1 MEDLFRWTSTP
12 EYHNYE
18 TAEGPWDAPWPGP
31 ITDGPPRMKSL
42 FTQAVIAACLPLLA
56 AAAYKDAFVVEFDGS
71 TQLTADNLNNQVQIS
86 LATSGLDCTASKRYY
101 FTHSV
106 FQGASFNLECNNDK
120 VAQKSVLATVQGIDG
135 VKKAWPVIN
144 VQPTLYN
151 DRRIGRDFGTY
162 VKRDLPRLNARD
174 GTIDTLSTHVDTGVA
189 KLHAANFT
197 GKGVRI
203 AVIDS
208 GFDVDV
214 PGFSKV
220 DIGYAHDLTDNDND
234 VRDNC
239 SFHGTH
245 VLGVIAAKGDEAR
258 YGVLGVAPDATYELY
273 RIQPCNGGSTN
284 DMLINSF
291 LEAADRGVDAI
302 SCSFGGGQA
311 FPEDP
316 WSAVATRLFKN
327 GTYVSLPSG
336 NGGPGVFSGVS
347 PGMANAITS
356 VGSTDNTVTPYLT
369 WQGNWTSGTDGGEI
383 RFVPGLPYDL
393 PANNQLTIWSPNKE
407 VDAPTDCQ
415 PLPSPT
421 DLPTDL
427 SNTVIL
433 ASLSQCWTDAS
444 GADASITKALGIP
457 YIIYYAT
464 KNWTV
469 ADGPGFYEDSSD
481 PNLKGIATVE
491 YDVGVKLLNA
501 FQKDP
506 ASKVYLA
513 NEASIANIQ
522 LENRANNLTGD
533 FASSFSSWGPT
544 LTGGAMPLVLA
555 PGGNLIS
562 TFPGKYGGYGVV
574 SGTSQSVPFEAG
586 VAGLVRQ
593 NHPDYTPEE
602 IQAVIATT
610 ARPVKWN
617 DGKGAVSDFLAP
629 VFQQG
634 GGFLDAWNAVHSTTV
649 LITGA
654 LSFNDT
660 ANRPKELSFSI
671 KNTGTT
677 AITYHL
683 SHIGAASGYILK
695 QANGYNFTKG
705 EATAVYADVSVTP
718 ATIKVE
724 PGKSSTVSVALTKE
738 PSLPEAATRVSF
750 FGGYVAIEAEGSA
763 DVNNLTLPY
772 TGFGAPLA
780 TLPIIKRD
788 TSYLMMWNMTSSS
801 PVRMEEDRVFTCTL
815 DTSKDVPASFADNM
829 FPGVWIALFV
839 QTRNLSIYI
848 VDADSGKEVAKSW
861 QTTSDAVWGRASNWY
876 WDGSDAN
883 KTFIPAG
890 SYIWRVKAQKL
901 NADPS
906 KEENFDVYETGKW
919 VLQYSNSTVGSNS
932 TLQS

>member
-1 MEDLFRWTSTP
+1 
-12 EYHNYE
+12 
-18 TAEGPWDAPWPGP
+18 
-31 ITDGPPRMKSL
+31 MKSL
-42 FTQAVIAACLPLLA
+42 FTQAAIAACLPLLA

-71 TQLTADNLNNQVQIS
+71 TQLTADNLNNQVQTS
-86 LATSGLDCTASKRYY
+86 LASSGIDCTASKRYY
-101 FTHSV
+101 FTHAV

-144 VQPTLYN
+144 IQPTLYN

-162 VKRDLPRLNARD
+162 VKRDLPQLHARD
-174 GTIDTLSTHVDTGVA
+174 EAVDTLSTHVDTGVA

-214 PGFSKV
+214 PGLSKV

-347 PGMANAITS
+347 PGMADAITS

-427 SNTVIL
+427 SNAVIL

-501 FQKDP
+501 FHKDP
-506 ASKVYLA
+506 VSKVYLA
-513 NEASIANIQ
+513 NEASIANIK
-522 LENRANNLTGD
+522 LENKVNNLTGD

-562 TFPGKYGGYGVV
+562 TFPSKYGGYGVV

-649 LITGA
+649 LSTGA

-671 KNTGTT
+671 KNTGTK

-683 SHIGAASGYILK
+683 SHVGAASGYILK

-738 PSLPEAATRVSF
+738 PNLPEAATRVSF
-750 FGGYVAIEAEGSA
+750 FGGYVAIEAEGLA

-801 PVRMEEDRVFTCTL
+801 PVRMEEGRVFTCTL

-890 SYIWRVKAQKL
+890 SYIWRVKAQKM

-906 KEENFDVYETGKW
+906 KEESFDVYETGKW
-919 VLQYSNSTVGSNS
+919 VLQYSNTTMGSNA

>member
-1 MEDLFRWTSTP
+1 
-12 EYHNYE
+12 
-18 TAEGPWDAPWPGP
+18 
-31 ITDGPPRMKSL
+31 MKSL
-42 FTQAVIAACLPLLA
+42 ISQAAFAACLPLLA

-71 TQLTADNLNNQVQIS
+71 TQLTADNLNTQVQTS

-120 VAQKSVLATVQGIDG
+120 VAQKSVLSTVQGIDG

-144 VQPTLYN
+144 VQPALYN
-151 DRRIGRDFGTY
+151 DRRISRDFGAY
-162 VKRDLPRLNARD
+162 VKRDLPQIHARD
-174 GTIDTLSTHVDTGVA
+174 GAVDTLSTHVDTGVA

-214 PGFSKV
+214 PGLSKV
-220 DIGYAHDLTDNDND
+220 DVGYAHDLTDNDND

-245 VLGVIAAKGDEAR
+245 VLGIIAAKGDEAR
-258 YGVLGVAPDATYELY
+258 YGVIGVAPDATYELY

-316 WSAVATRLFKN
+316 WSAVATRLFRN

-336 NGGPGVFSGVS
+336 NGGPGVFSGAS
-347 PGMANAITS
+347 PGMADAITS

-393 PANNQLTIWSPNKE
+393 PANNQLTIWSPNKN
-407 VDAPTDCQ
+407 VDVTTDCQ
-415 PLPSPT
+415 PLPTPK
-421 DLPTDL
+421 DLPADL
-427 SNTVIL
+427 SSTVIL
-433 ASLSQCWTDAS
+433 SSLSQCWIDAS
-444 GADASITKALGIP
+444 GADASLTKAFGIP

-469 ADGPGFYEDSSD
+469 ADGPGFYEDTSD
-481 PNLKGIATVE
+481 SNLKGIATVE
-491 YDVGVKLLNA
+491 YEVGVKLLNA
-501 FQKDP
+501 FHKDP

-513 NEASIANIQ
+513 NEASIADIQ

-574 SGTSQSVPFEAG
+574 SGTSQAVPFEAG

-649 LITGA
+649 LSTGA
-654 LSFNDT
+654 ISFNDT
-660 ANRPKELSFSI
+660 ANRPKGLSFSI

-683 SHIGAASGYILK
+683 SHVGAASGYILK
-695 QANGYNFTKG
+695 QANGYNFTDG

-718 ATIKVE
+718 ATIKID

-780 TLPIIKRD
+780 TLPIVNRD
-788 TSYLMMWNMTSSS
+788 KSYLMMWNMTSSS
-801 PVRMEEDRVFTCTL
+801 AVREEEGRVFTCTL

-829 FPGVWIALFV
+829 FPGVWINLFV

-848 VDADSGKEVAKSW
+848 VDAESGKEVAMSW
-861 QTTSDAVWGRASNWY
+861 QTTSDAVWGRESNWY

-901 NADPS
+901 NADPA
-906 KEENFDVYETGKW
+906 EEKSFDVYETGKW

-932 TLQS
+932 TSQS